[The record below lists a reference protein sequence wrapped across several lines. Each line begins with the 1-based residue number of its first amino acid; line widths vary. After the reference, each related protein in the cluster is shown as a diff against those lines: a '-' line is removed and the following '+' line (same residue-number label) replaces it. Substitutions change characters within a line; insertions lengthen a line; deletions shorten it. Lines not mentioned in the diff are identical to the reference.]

1 MIGLVR
7 VLVVWAILLTVIYF
21 MVSVYSRSVRREKL
35 EKQFDAG
42 GIGGDRD
49 AFIADGMQAYRRG
62 LRVKLLWLV
71 YVVPTVV
78 FGVTIYLVNF
88 Q

>member
-1 MIGLVR
+1 MIGLAR
-7 VLVVWAILLTVIYF
+7 MLVVWAILLTVIYF

-35 EKQFDAG
+35 ENEYDAG
-42 GIGGDRD
+42 GIEGDRD
-49 AFIADGMQAYRRG
+49 AFIADGMEAYRHG

-71 YVVPTVV
+71 YVVPTVL
-78 FGVTIYLVNF
+78 FGITIYLVNF